1 MVLKLA
7 TEPLASCAGC
17 HMSLLDIHEDM
28 LELLKKVEIVY
39 SPILMDVKEPPEGI
53 DIAIVGG
60 AVRNKENM
68 EKLKKLRQRAKTV
81 IAFGT
86 CACYGGISGMSIIHS
101 RDEIMNSVYTDSPT
115 TTTKTLPS
123 QDVPELLYRGYA
135 VGDVIKVDYYITGCP
150 PKEVFLRKILL
161 PLIDGHMPHLS
172 KKSVCAE
179 CDREMGQVKNWK
191 VKRRNEGMPEEKT
204 CLLGQGYICL
214 GSVTFGR
221 CGALCTHHGIP
232 CHGCGGPSLD
242 VLREPSRDIYNTL
255 VTRIQHLTELPQQE
269 IEKEL
274 YDITHTI
281 YPFVMGSKIMEN
293 KSVSKIPD
301 IIKERHL

>member
-1 MVLKLA
+1 
-7 TEPLASCAGC
+7 
-17 HMSLLDIHEDM
+17 
-28 LELLKKVEIVY
+28 
-39 SPILMDVKEPPEGI
+39 
-53 DIAIVGG
+53 
-60 AVRNKENM
+60 
-68 EKLKKLRQRAKTV
+68 
-81 IAFGT
+81 
-86 CACYGGISGMSIIHS
+86 
-101 RDEIMNSVYTDSPT
+101 
-115 TTTKTLPS
+115 
-123 QDVPELLYRGYA
+123 
-135 VGDVIKVDYYITGCP
+135 VIKVDYYITGCP

-161 PLIDGHMPHLS
+161 PPIDGHLPHLS

-221 CGALCTHHGIP
+221 CGAMCTHHGIP
-232 CHGCGGPSLD
+232 CHGCDGPSLD

-274 YDITHTI
+274 YDLTHTI

>member
-1 MVLKLA
+1 MLKLA

-17 HMSLLDIHEDM
+17 HASLIDIYEDW
-28 LELLKKVEIVY
+28 LELLKKVEVVY
-39 SPILMDVKEPPEGI
+39 SPLLMDVKEPPENI
-53 DIAIVGG
+53 DIAIIGG

-68 EKLKKLRQRAKTV
+68 EHVKKLRQRSKIV

-86 CACYGGISGMSIIHS
+86 CACYGGVSGLSIIHS
-101 RDEIMNSVYTDSPT
+101 RDEILKGVYETNPHITSKVVPN
-115 TTTKTLPS
+115 
-123 QDVPELLYRGYA
+123 QEIPELLYRGYA
-135 VGDVIKVDYYITGCP
+135 VGDIINVDYFITGCP
-150 PKEVFLRKILL
+150 PKEVFLRQILL
-161 PLIDGHMPHLS
+161 PLIDGKLPDLP
-172 KKSVCAE
+172 KKSVCSE
-179 CDREMGQVKNWK
+179 CDREMVLVKNWK
-191 VKRRNEGMPEEKT
+191 IKRRYEGIPEEKT
-204 CLLGQGYICL
+204 CLLGQGYLCL

-221 CGALCTHHGIP
+221 CHALCTHHGIP

-255 VTRIQHLTELPQQE
+255 VTRIQHLTDLPQQE